1 MRLIHLRVLAKHV
14 KKKNLSIANME
25 KLEEMNS
32 VHVVVARNLK
42 NVTAINQRNIQIK
55 QIIRPESFCPYI

>member
-55 QIIRPESFCPYI
+55 QII

>member
-42 NVTAINQRNIQIK
+42 NVTAINQRNIQIT
-55 QIIRPESFCPYI
+55 QII